1 MKGNNNMDM
10 NTNLQINILIKD
22 ILDGVTKELDKYWIS
37 LKQEYGL
44 NKGKSTLY
52 IHTPNQLIDLILS
65 EEIPYNLELY
75 KKLFEIRSVSTFTFP
90 IFESTDNNPEN
101 DVIAE
106 IMSITLIPMP
116 YLWNLINCCQYNLD
130 DILASMKFRLKR
142 EIGTI
147 INCKN
152 NLIGKDVDGYEKF
165 LEDDKESHIKFEN
178 SYNIAEIT
186 DLEYAIKARDIIPN
200 QKAADEIVGITTQ
213 DIIDDFNR
221 INQLNI

>member
-101 DVIAE
+101 DVIVE

-130 DILASMKFRLKR
+130 DILASMRFRLKR
-142 EIGTI
+142 EIGVI
-147 INCKN
+147 VNCKN
-152 NLIGKDVDGYEKF
+152 NLIGKYEDGYEKF